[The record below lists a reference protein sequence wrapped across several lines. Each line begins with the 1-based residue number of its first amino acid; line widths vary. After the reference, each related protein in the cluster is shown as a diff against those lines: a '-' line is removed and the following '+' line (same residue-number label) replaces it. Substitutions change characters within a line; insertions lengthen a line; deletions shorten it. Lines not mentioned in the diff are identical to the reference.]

1 MSIIYNPIPWRKSIF
16 SSSLS
21 PPFVILQEAGL
32 GCERRNGLLMEVP
45 DSSPPAVFYKVGKI
59 NGWWVLDMN
68 AGERKYC

>member
-1 MSIIYNPIPWRKSIF
+1 
-16 SSSLS
+16 
-21 PPFVILQEAGL
+21 
-32 GCERRNGLLMEVP
+32 MEVP